1 MPNERRSRERRT
13 RTPGSRSSRSTGKH
27 RSRSAVRRRERSAAR
42 RRLRSTT
49 RQRSRSTAGRR
60 SRSTTRQRSRSTR
73 SRRTRSRS
81 RRSHRLRTPR
91 LERRSRSTTRS
102 ESTSRNKK
110 RRRYNS
116 RDNKTSDTASATH
129 SNSGIRSPSRHTRQ
143 SSTNVPDVTKPV
155 NNNMVEGSSTEKS
168 IICNSNSVFNQSKQ
182 SAPQHSNP
190 NSEPVVGISN
200 PNNLPM
206 DSDLLAS
213 LGKVLQAVTSVNP
226 QNREKFPTL
235 NVVPEFDPKIKNQT
249 IDTWLNKVNECAEIY
264 GWDSKQTA
272 HFALPKL
279 MGTAKRWYE
288 GQPTVMHTWEIW
300 QEKLKSAFPVYE
312 NYGRLLTE
320 MLNVRAKFGDDL
332 EEYYYEKL
340 IALNRCGIDGKN
352 AIDCV
357 VFGIEDRSVRYG
369 AEAVGFEDADKL
381 LGYLRSVKHDKF
393 EKNRKFVRPG
403 SDPNRKPAKVEQNR
417 QIRCFNCHEN
427 GHTVSNCKKPIVKCQ
442 KCLRFGHNDPNCS
455 REVWKDKSELM
466 DDKFKKKVIVNGS
479 ELEGYVDFGS
489 QCTLI
494 KESVAKTITNYET
507 WRSDNLPHLRGF
519 GNSVIRSI
527 GSCTVDL
534 TIDSVKVNVELII
547 VPDCFLNYDVLIG
560 QTVTEQSHI
569 EIRKDNKTLMIK
581 SNLPV
586 KEPRIVLKICS
597 TVCIFGDAMIKVK
610 TDCDLTGEVCIE
622 DSQRPKYKVEGGNV
636 SIKNGIGYIQIT
648 NYKHI
653 FLQFQADQVITRGI
667 LYLGNLNKNKYLQIN
682 KICKESNPLTLN
694 DLNIGDNLNKIQIH
708 QLLALVNEYKDCFAR
723 DMSELGCTNITTM
736 DIELKDTTP
745 VVYRPYRLSHTERAE
760 VRAMVDELLQNNIIR
775 ESSSPYASPIILVK
789 KKTGD
794 KRLCVDYRALN
805 NKTIKQHYP
814 IPRME
819 DQIDRLAG
827 NNYFSTLDL
836 ASGYY
841 QIPISEDSKFKTA
854 FVTPDGQFEFNRM
867 PFGLA
872 NAPAV
877 FQRAVNMVLGN
888 SRYDTALAYMDDILV
903 PSKTFEQGLERLRT
917 IFEKLRNSG
926 LTLKP
931 QKCYFFKVEV
941 EYLGFEVSGA
951 GIKPGT
957 RKVEAVSNFPT
968 PKDVHNV
975 RQIVGL
981 ASFFR
986 RFIKGFAQIA
996 RPLTKLLK
1004 KNSVWEWSTEQESA
1018 FNEIKRIL
1026 SSKPVLALYDPTAET
1041 QIHTDASKHGV
1052 GGVLLQRQADS
1063 NFKPIAYYSRQT
1075 SPEESHFSSY
1085 ELETLAVIASLMK
1098 FRPYVLGLNF
1108 TIVTDCNSLRATFQ
1122 KRDMIPRVARWWSL
1136 IQEYDCNIMYRSG
1149 QNMIHVDALSRN
1161 PVSNEVGVVEAVET
1175 FEVMSI
1181 NDDWL
1186 GTVQSNDSELKLE
1199 RYNRTILD
1207 SLAAQNHGQ
1216 DEKLW
1221 DDRLLQIQWG
1231 LNNTINKGTGKSP
1244 SEVLF
1249 GLRLTNTN
1257 EGHILTE
1264 IESDRTNGSLNSTS
1278 NDDTQSNNNTDTVD
1292 SENGLENVQ
1301 QESNNEAVT
1310 DQVVDDQVIDDQVVG
1325 ERVGNDQVVEN
1336 VDIVSPEIDII
1347 KVRSE
1352 VDKYIIESQEK
1363 QKEIFDKKR
1372 KQARKYQIGDL
1383 VRIEKVVHSVGKSR
1397 KLLPKLSG
1405 PYKITKILE
1414 NDRYEVCDTPIT
1426 KKGKKYTGVYAV
1438 DKIFP
1443 CISNAK
1449 CVERKVR
1456 QAQSALSAKCT
1467 KRKVRQAQ
1475 SALNTMCLKC
1485 NVHN

>member
-1 MPNERRSRERRT
+1 
-13 RTPGSRSSRSTGKH
+13 
-27 RSRSAVRRRERSAAR
+27 
-42 RRLRSTT
+42 
-49 RQRSRSTAGRR
+49 
-60 SRSTTRQRSRSTR
+60 
-73 SRRTRSRS
+73 
-81 RRSHRLRTPR
+81 
-91 LERRSRSTTRS
+91 
-102 ESTSRNKK
+102 
-110 RRRYNS
+110 
-116 RDNKTSDTASATH
+116 
-129 SNSGIRSPSRHTRQ
+129 
-143 SSTNVPDVTKPV
+143 
-155 NNNMVEGSSTEKS
+155 
-168 IICNSNSVFNQSKQ
+168 
-182 SAPQHSNP
+182 
-190 NSEPVVGISN
+190 
-200 PNNLPM
+200 
-206 DSDLLAS
+206 
-213 LGKVLQAVTSVNP
+213 
-226 QNREKFPTL
+226 
-235 NVVPEFDPKIKNQT
+235 
-249 IDTWLNKVNECAEIY
+249 
-264 GWDSKQTA
+264 
-272 HFALPKL
+272 
-279 MGTAKRWYE
+279 
-288 GQPTVMHTWEIW
+288 
-300 QEKLKSAFPVYE
+300 
-312 NYGRLLTE
+312 
-320 MLNVRAKFGDDL
+320 
-332 EEYYYEKL
+332 
-340 IALNRCGIDGKN
+340 
-352 AIDCV
+352 
-357 VFGIEDRSVRYG
+357 
-369 AEAVGFEDADKL
+369 
-381 LGYLRSVKHDKF
+381 
-393 EKNRKFVRPG
+393 
-403 SDPNRKPAKVEQNR
+403 
-417 QIRCFNCHEN
+417 
-427 GHTVSNCKKPIVKCQ
+427 
-442 KCLRFGHNDPNCS
+442 
-455 REVWKDKSELM
+455 M

-667 LYLGNLNKNKYLQIN
+667 LYLGNLNKNKYLQTN

-1004 KNSVWEWSTEQESA
+1004 KNSVWEWGTEQESA

-1181 NDDWL
+1181 DDDWL
-1186 GTVQSNDSELKLE
+1186 GTVQSNDSELKRIKDILSDPQYDDIIDIKKNFVLKRERIYRNTNEGLRWVVPKGCRWQILQKNHDQIGHFGFEKTFDRIKQHFWFSKMRKFVKKYVNSCLECAHSKIPAGKKEGYLHPIPKVSTPFHTIHIDHVGPFVPSKRKNSYILVIIDAYTKFIVLKAVKNTKSNTSIAVLRDYFGTFGLPTRLISDRGTSFTSAKFKKFMLELGVRHIQNAVASPRANGQVE

-1443 CISNAK
+1443 WLCFNDKETDSHSDSSDDS
-1449 CVERKVR
+1449 E
-1456 QAQSALSAKCT
+1456 T
-1467 KRKVRQAQ
+1467 
-1475 SALNTMCLKC
+1475 
-1485 NVHN
+1485 